1 MNPTSG
7 VKVRSVSELTREI
20 KAVLG
25 AGFDSVWI
33 TGEISN
39 YRPASSGHVYL
50 TLKDDQAQLRAVL
63 WRGVALRLRFEP
75 HDGLEVIA
83 HGYLDVYPPHGEYK
97 LVVEELQPKGL
108 GAAELALRKLKEKLF
123 RLGYFDPQRKKPLP
137 RFPHRVALVTSPT
150 GAAVRDML
158 EVLGRRWPAVEV
170 WVCPVPVQGDGA
182 PEKIAQAVQFLNLL
196 DG

>member
-39 YRPASSGHVYL
+39 YRPASSGNVYL

-108 GAAELALRKLKEKLF
+108 GAAELALRQLKEKLF
-123 RLGYFDPQRKKPLP
+123 RLGYFDPNRKRPLP
-137 RFPHRVALVTSPT
+137 PYPRRIPLVTSPT
-150 GAAVRDML
+150 GAAVPGML
-158 EVLGRRWPAVEV
+158 PVLASRWTDPDIHV
-170 WVCPVPVQGDGA
+170 G
-182 PEKIAQAVQFLNLL
+182 
-196 DG
+196 